1 MKKSTLALS
10 GLLTLLIGF
19 QTSAAEPQ
27 NMRNC
32 EIMPE
37 VGENADLGLMQNQN
51 VQISHFRKPYNRNWL
66 EAVSRTSGPETI
78 RIVES
83 SGAQLFKIASADP
96 FCHYY
101 QSLNS
106 APTDLSKKWTE
117 VVGDSTLKKSE
128 LLGLYMPISADY
140 ASTARQPA
148 ILINEST
155 DRYTLVHEFMH
166 HNFNSYDGARVS
178 YTQEMIMDD
187 MQKSIK
193 NLEARTK
200 AYNEKKNVEDVQAMA
215 QNLLQLAQL
224 YDQLM
229 VRFMLEE
236 VTIEVILG
244 ADYEKGILKNV
255 SKKSYI
261 NGGFYILNN
270 VEQFKKFTQS
280 VREEAERLR
289 QSVASKHAAILKDA
303 VKKIDALKET
313 REQELKKIIQSAVL
327 RVALAPTLSL
337 ADLSSPDSVSLP
349 VTCPQSLE
357 VIQFLQ
363 ETSDRLKEHQQI
375 L

>member
-1 MKKSTLALS
+1 MKKNALVLS
-10 GLLTLLIGF
+10 GLFILLVGF

-27 NMRNC
+27 SQRNC
-32 EIMPE
+32 EIRPE

-51 VQISHFRKPYNRNWL
+51 IQVSHFRKPYNRNWL

-78 RIVES
+78 RVVES
-83 SGAQLFKIASADP
+83 SGTQLFKTASADP
-96 FCHYY
+96 FCRYF
-101 QSLNS
+101 QSLKS
-106 APTDLSKKWTE
+106 APTDLSKKWDE
-117 VVGDSTLKKSE
+117 VTGDPSIKKSE
-128 LLGLYMPISADY
+128 LLGLYMPISSAY
-140 ASTARQPA
+140 ASTVQQPA

-166 HNFNSYDGARVS
+166 HNFNSYDGARLS

-187 MQKSIK
+187 MQKNIEA
-193 NLEARTK
+193 LEASEKSYNQKK
-200 AYNEKKNVEDVQAMA
+200 AAEDVQTMA
-215 QNLLQLAQL
+215 KNLLQLAQL

-244 ADYEKGILKNV
+244 SDYEKGILKNV
-255 SKKSYI
+255 SKKSYV

-280 VREEAERLR
+280 VREEADRLR
-289 QSVASKHAAILKDA
+289 QAVASKHAGILKEV
-303 VKKIDALKET
+303 VKKIDALNET
-313 REQELKKIIQSAVL
+313 RAQELKKIIQSAVL

-337 ADLSSPDSVSLP
+337 ADMSTPDAISLP

-363 ETSDRLKEHQQI
+363 ETSDRLQAHQ
-375 L
+375 